1 MARNPM
7 GVDARPSIADTNQS
21 DNAPVKRRILA
32 RAARRL
38 TAPFRRRRV
47 RPVPPAEKRPE
58 TGTPG
63 RGDTFIRWCAAIV
76 LLGVAGAA
84 AYVSYHHFYALASA
98 AAMDGHTVRVYRAP
112 AVHALSGRPA

>member
-32 RAARRL
+32 RA
-38 TAPFRRRRV
+38 
-47 RPVPPAEKRPE
+47 
-58 TGTPG
+58 
-63 RGDTFIRWCAAIV
+63 
-76 LLGVAGAA
+76 
-84 AYVSYHHFYALASA
+84 
-98 AAMDGHTVRVYRAP
+98 P